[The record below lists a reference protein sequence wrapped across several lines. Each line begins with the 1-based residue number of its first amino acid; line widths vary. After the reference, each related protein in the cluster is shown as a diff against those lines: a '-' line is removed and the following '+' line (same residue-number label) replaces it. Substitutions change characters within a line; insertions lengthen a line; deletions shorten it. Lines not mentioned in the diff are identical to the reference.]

1 MVYDAKY
8 AYSNAA
14 VVLPCLCGPSGS
26 KGPKNRTVVDDA
38 TGSSAM
44 AVRIERVLAVA
55 KLHGQ
60 QVLVLGAFGCGVFK
74 NNPAEVAAMFRSA
87 LDSKAFRGVFRRVI
101 FAILVRSSTAQDQNL
116 DAFAVWCSLTSILLY
131 YYGCMVW
138 RAVSG

>member
-1 MVYDAKY
+1 
-8 AYSNAA
+8 
-14 VVLPCLCGPSGS
+14 
-26 KGPKNRTVVDDA
+26 
-38 TGSSAM
+38 M